1 MQGLKHIGSVNFN
14 LGKQNLC
21 IANLKKCNKGYS
33 NLIVNISGGHL
44 YEAEICY
51 LVGHIP
57 SIVTNL
63 SPTV

>member
-1 MQGLKHIGSVNFN
+1 MQGLKHNGSVNFN

-21 IANLKKCNKGYS
+21 IANLKKCHKVYY
-33 NLIVNISGGHL
+33 LIVNISGGHL